1 MLTLEAIVF
10 CTLTGQICHFMFKID
25 SVYNRRRDI
34 HAMYGGNWQS
44 GICPSRSHP
53 FIFIFSGGKGH
64 THGYS
69 DLWVSENIYAYTGE
83 GQVGDMEFTRG
94 NLALLNHLESGNR
107 IFFFEAVGK
116 GLVQYKSELE
126 LYDFDYQQG
135 KDREQ
140 NDRQMII
147 FYFKKVG
154 AQIQVEKPQKTY
166 THSAIETLVTEKETT
181 IKSRVGQGAYRTS
194 LIYRWNSKCA
204 VSGVGKQELLI
215 ASHIKSW
222 KDSDGY
228 ERTDINNGLLL
239 NPNYDALFDKHL
251 ISFEDSGKII
261 LTPNISDQDYNR
273 LGVGISDRIHS
284 LSSGNRSYLEH
295 HRKQLGSR

>member
-1 MLTLEAIVF
+1 MPF
-10 CTLTGQICHFMFKID
+10 QIDK
-25 SVYNRRRDI
+25 VYNRRRDI
-34 HAMYGGNWQS
+34 HALYGGNWQS

-69 DLWVSENIYAYTGE
+69 DLWVSDDIYAYTGE

-94 NLALLNHLESGNR
+94 NLALLNHLESGKR

-126 LYDFDYQQG
+126 LHDFDYQQG
-135 KDREQ
+135 KDTEG

-154 AQIQVEKPQKTY
+154 AQIRVEKPEKIY
-166 THSAIETLVTEKETT
+166 TQPTIETLVTEKEIT

-194 LIYRWNSKCA
+194 LIYRWDSKCA

-222 KDSDGY
+222 KDSEDY

-239 NPNYDALFDKHL
+239 NPTYDALFDKHL
-251 ISFEDSGKII
+251 IGFEDSGKII
-261 LTPNISDQDYNR
+261 LTSKVSDQDYKK
-273 LGVGISDRIHS
+273 LGVCISDRINS
-284 LSSGNRSYLEH
+284 LSAGNKSYLEY
-295 HRKQLGSR
+295 HRDQIL

>member
-1 MLTLEAIVF
+1 
-10 CTLTGQICHFMFKID
+10 MFELD
-25 SVYNRRRDI
+25 RVYNRRRDI
-34 HAMYGGNWQS
+34 HALYGGNWQS

-69 DLWVSENIYAYTGE
+69 DLWVSEDIYAYTGE

-94 NLALLNHLESGNR
+94 NLALLNHLEAGKR

-126 LYDFDYQQG
+126 LHDFDYQQG
-135 KDREQ
+135 KDREG

-154 AQIQVEKPQKTY
+154 VQIRVEKPQKIY
-166 THSAIETLVTEKETT
+166 TQPTIETLVTEKETT

-194 LIYRWNSKCA
+194 LIYRWDSKCA

-215 ASHIKSW
+215 ASTRRGR
-222 KDSDGY
+222 D
-228 ERTDINNGLLL
+228 
-239 NPNYDALFDKHL
+239 
-251 ISFEDSGKII
+251 
-261 LTPNISDQDYNR
+261 
-273 LGVGISDRIHS
+273 
-284 LSSGNRSYLEH
+284 LSSGEKEQSFIIHLNWCRSSHRIRRVLDSVQKKRSKECGLSLNEYKTLDNLLTLIKLLFNSIAKSTWEILLE
-295 HRKQLGSR
+295 